1 MRSLRIER
9 DPLEPILEHLTGL
22 RKRVPGRDTE
32 GPISRGQAPLVRGSS
47 NFQGPSSKES
57 QTAALG
63 KSGALIKRGVHRLDM
78 VHGFHPWLHAFAPPG
93 LETSDASS
101 HPIHPGPNSRLFLFV
116 PFDPF
121 VVRKTHQPFRAFRV
135 IRGPLNSRGKT
146 QDFKTQDTRPEAAAR
161 KGEGQRTKFK
171 NNREKTQDFKTQD
184 RKNSRA
190 PRGAWVTFRPGRG
203 CEEWER
209 DAPPTV
215 CGGTPQPRFQLR
227 ASPITD
233 HRPLLTIGSSFSS
246 FSMIS
251 LFQNHHPLPT
261 PRPRQV
267 V

>member
-135 IRGPLNSRGKT
+135 IRGPLFREAGSRQQETAGG
-146 QDFKTQDTRPEAAAR
+146 RR
-161 KGEGQRTKFK
+161 KISR
-171 NNREKTQDFKTQD
+171 RKTQD
-184 RKNSRA
+184 RRPLRGRAKDKGQSSR
-190 PRGAWVTFRPGRG
+190 TTGRRRKISRRKTG
-203 CEEWER
+203 KT
-209 DAPPTV
+209 A
-215 CGGTPQPRFQLR
+215 GLR
-227 ASPITD
+227 AGHGSPFVQAGAVKSGSGTLPQRSVAGRPSHVFSSAPHRSPITA
-233 HRPLLTIGSSFSS
+233 HCSPSAVPFRPF
-246 FSMIS
+246 
-251 LFQNHHPLPT
+251 
-261 PRPRQV
+261 R
-267 V
+267 